1 MELDTRAPAGA
12 FADAARALAPRA
24 AELADETES
33 GRRLPAEL
41 VEGISAAGLFRMLV
55 PADAGGGEAEP
66 AELVASV
73 AELARGDGSAGWCL
87 AVAATSGM
95 LGAYLP
101 LEAAREIY
109 GDEASVAGGVFAP
122 MGRARAEDGGYTVS
136 GRWRFGSGVQHCDW
150 LMGGS
155 LVEEGEG
162 LREAPSGAPD
172 IRFMLFPASEVE
184 VHDTW
189 NVSGLRGTGSHDFSL
204 DSLRVP
210 EEHSASLITD
220 SPRSDGPLYAFPVF
234 GLLALS
240 ISAVGL
246 GIARAAIED
255 LTELATAKKPAGSTR
270 TLAERGD
277 TQAAVAGAEAK
288 VRSAR
293 ALIDEAVGEA
303 WESATASGEVPAE
316 QKAALRLAA
325 SHGIRSARE
334 AVDAMYE
341 LGGGTAI
348 YETSP
353 LQRRFRDMHV
363 ATAHMLVGPATW
375 ELAGRVLLGQDT
387 DTSQL

>member
-33 GRRLPAEL
+33 GRRLPADL

-255 LTELATAKKPAGSTR
+255 LTELATAKKPAARRARSPS
-270 TLAERGD
+270 
-277 TQAAVAGAEAK
+277 AATPRL
-288 VRSAR
+288 RS
-293 ALIDEAVGEA
+293 
-303 WESATASGEVPAE
+303 P
-316 QKAALRLAA
+316 ALR
-325 SHGIRSARE
+325 
-334 AVDAMYE
+334 
-341 LGGGTAI
+341 
-348 YETSP
+348 
-353 LQRRFRDMHV
+353 RRCDR
-363 ATAHMLVGPATW
+363 PAP
-375 ELAGRVLLGQDT
+375 
-387 DTSQL
+387 

>member
-1 MELDTRAPAGA
+1 MLRPRRRGRGRGRAGRARRVGGRARARRRLRRLVPRGRRDQRDARRVP
-12 FADAARALAPRA
+12 AARGRTRDLRGRG
-24 AELADETES
+24 ERR
-33 GRRLPAEL
+33 GRR
-41 VEGISAAGLFRMLV
+41 VR
-55 PADAGGGEAEP
+55 ADGP
-66 AELVASV
+66 
-73 AELARGDGSAGWCL
+73 R
-87 AVAATSGM
+87 
-95 LGAYLP
+95 
-101 LEAAREIY
+101 
-109 GDEASVAGGVFAP
+109 
-122 MGRARAEDGGYTVS
+122 RAEDGGYTVS

-255 LTELATAKKPAGSTR
+255 LAELATAKKPAGSTR

-303 WESATASGEVPAE
+303 WESATASGEVPPE
-316 QKAALRLAA
+316 QKAAPSPRREPRDPLGSRGRRRDVRARRRHRHLRDEPAPAPLPRHPRRHGPHAGRPRDLGARRPRPARARTRTPASSSRRCRPRLARPSRRA
-325 SHGIRSARE
+325 SPRPRPCRPRRSGRIRWTVR
-334 AVDAMYE
+334 V
-341 LGGGTAI
+341 T
-348 YETSP
+348 
-353 LQRRFRDMHV
+353 
-363 ATAHMLVGPATW
+363 PA
-375 ELAGRVLLGQDT
+375 A
-387 DTSQL
+387 S